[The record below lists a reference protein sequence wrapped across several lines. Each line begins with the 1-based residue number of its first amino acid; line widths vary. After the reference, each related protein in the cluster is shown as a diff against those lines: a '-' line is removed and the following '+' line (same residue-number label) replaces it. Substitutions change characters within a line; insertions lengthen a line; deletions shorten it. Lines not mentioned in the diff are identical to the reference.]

1 MNIANQGFPATRADL
16 NNALQALVSNSSG
29 TSAPSTTFANQWW
42 YDTTNN
48 KLYIRNEAN
57 NAWIEVA
64 VLDQTNNEWQIT
76 TGVVKAKDGD
86 GLVFQTDDGTAR
98 LSIED
103 SGNVTINDGSA
114 NVDFRVESDGDT
126 HALFLDGET
135 GAVQMGGSSDVTG
148 DLGDS
153 DGRLG
158 LVNTGNGHA
167 GVSMFRSDTSITS
180 SNVIGKLA
188 AYNNDTTSNAIKEL
202 VKIEFTSDG
211 SFAAGDNPTRIE
223 FFTTQDATDTIRS
236 VAKFDNGGT
245 LKINRGLVC
254 NDDSAAATNADVRM
268 ESDGNSNQFF
278 LDTSAN
284 AIGIGTTNMN
294 VIGNNASGM
303 NLLADGMLGVSRD
316 GTPLKVNKLSDGNI
330 VEFYSAAGRE
340 GIISISGS
348 TTTYGGFSGQHET
361 SGIATNTDLG
371 TVVSTIDELD
381 IYPDLQDGEPHP
393 KAGQNRADHA
403 KVKVSNTTGDVCV
416 YGVVAKFD
424 DDGKALISSVGI
436 GSVKVTGACAN
447 GDLLESN
454 GDGTAKVQSDD
465 IIRSKTIGKVTI
477 GNSNTGVKLVS
488 CVMYCG

>member
-1 MNIANQGFPATRADL
+1 
-16 NNALQALVSNSSG
+16 
-29 TSAPSTTFANQWW
+29 
-42 YDTTNN
+42 
-48 KLYIRNEAN
+48 
-57 NAWIEVA
+57 
-64 VLDQTNNEWQIT
+64 
-76 TGVVKAKDGD
+76 
-86 GLVFQTDDGTAR
+86 
-98 LSIED
+98 
-103 SGNVTINDGSA
+103 
-114 NVDFRVESDGDT
+114 
-126 HALFLDGET
+126 
-135 GAVQMGGSSDVTG
+135 
-148 DLGDS
+148 
-153 DGRLG
+153 
-158 LVNTGNGHA
+158 
-167 GVSMFRSDTSITS
+167 
-180 SNVIGKLA
+180 
-188 AYNNDTTSNAIKEL
+188 
-202 VKIEFTSDG
+202 
-211 SFAAGDNPTRIE
+211 
-223 FFTTQDATDTIRS
+223 
-236 VAKFDNGGT
+236 
-245 LKINRGLVC
+245 
-254 NDDSAAATNADVRM
+254 
-268 ESDGNSNQFF
+268 
-278 LDTSAN
+278 
-284 AIGIGTTNMN
+284 
-294 VIGNNASGM
+294 M